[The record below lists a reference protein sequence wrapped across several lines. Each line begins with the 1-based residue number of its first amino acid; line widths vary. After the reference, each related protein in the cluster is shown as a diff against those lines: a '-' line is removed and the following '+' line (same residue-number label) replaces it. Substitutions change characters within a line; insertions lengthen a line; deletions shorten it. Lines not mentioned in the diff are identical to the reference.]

1 MAHDDAHHP
10 ETVSNLG
17 VVWFELPASVSQTVA
32 AEHPAVPWPALASRA
47 WTAPPRPV
55 GPPRPATSA
64 RFPWSAVTRPI
75 VPPPGL
81 RRSRAPRLRARQRAG
96 SGLTVLAFLPGERF

>member
-1 MAHDDAHHP
+1 MTRECQVRICERLGVKLP
-10 ETVSNLG
+10 GPTRRETVSNLG
-17 VVWFELPASVSQTVA
+17 VVWFELPASVSPTIA

-64 RFPWSAVTRPI
+64 SFPWSAVTRLI
-75 VPPPGL
+75 VPP
-81 RRSRAPRLRARQRAG
+81 RFE
-96 SGLTVLAFLPGERF
+96 TVSFRMTG